1 MAGANLQF
9 REDMLSVVDNVVTF
23 PDFKIYGANKNPI
36 VLNGTVNAKKFSNIL
51 FDLTADAD
59 NFQLVKSDS
68 RSKAD
73 LFGKV
78 FLNLDAAVTG
88 LPVGPTVNDT
98 PVEYYTIQGIRLPGA
113 PTAPGIYIRRT
124 GSKAEKVRY

>member
-1 MAGANLQF
+1 MCI
-9 REDMLSVVDNVVTF
+9 RDSTYNVTTRYT
-23 PDFKIYGANKNPI
+23 IGES
-36 VLNGTVNAKKFSNIL
+36 LFSNP
-51 FDLTADAD
+51 
-59 NFQLVKSDS
+59 V
-68 RSKAD
+68 
-73 LFGKV
+73 
-78 FLNLDAAVTG
+78 DAAVTG